1 MSSYSKTGNS
11 ALRQNNLLCFP
22 KINLSVR
29 NSVVLPAHPL
39 TIMSICS
46 SIHWFIAFNVYW
58 NLNRRIAEILI
69 SQSPL
74 YLFPLSKH
82 SPIKHYLCIF
92 LFLIVLYPVY
102 PFIHPFIH
110 PYTPLSIHLFL
121 GLVIGPKW
129 LFTHSCPRKHSL
141 NDPRHLT
148 TLSLFLDLKLLSN
161 KKLKWCMF

>member
-46 SIHWFIAFNVYW
+46 SIHWFITFNVYW
-58 NLNRRIAEILI
+58 KLNRRIAEILI
-69 SQSPL
+69 SQSSL

-82 SPIKHYLCIF
+82 SPIKPLSMHLPLLNC
-92 LFLIVLYPVY
+92 LIPSLSIYPS
-102 PFIHPFIH
+102 IHP
-110 PYTPLSIHLFL
+110 SIHSF
-121 GLVIGPKW
+121 V
-129 LFTHSCPRKHSL
+129 HSPISRFS
-141 NDPRHLT
+141 NWSTMDYSP
-148 TLSLFLDLKLLSN
+148 TLAHANIHWMTQGTWPPSPYF
-161 KKLKWCMF
+161 